1 MVARL
6 VDVPWREISPLVRDL
21 SDAGFDDELAALIR
35 KPGNAA
41 IAVQLLRE
49 RFIPRVEVAA
59 PPPPILTPK
68 TLIERCTPISAQI
81 ELAARMHE
89 EHWKCFSD
97 SDALFRRLEASRPD
111 WPSSPTKIATLA
123 IVLPGL
129 PKVKRQSVVSSLT
142 RSFDE
147 HVRLGFAA
155 QKAIEGNNEPWRWE
169 GVLSGKKQL
178 RLVRGVSHEPGIRW
192 VYLDT
197 DPNPEERRAQKR
209 SSQLVRQMVKA
220 QQLPTVAVL
229 ALPWLHPA
237 LIPAMNGDTIPFMDI
252 AGYELDVRKFY
263 PGAPAWGHVPY
274 LHFPVA
280 SRQMKLNAIRC
291 DSPYPRWSVPLQEE
305 CQN

>member
-49 RFIPRVEVAA
+49 RFVPRVEVAA
-59 PPPPILTPK
+59 PSPPIMAPK
-68 TLIERCTPISAQI
+68 SLIDRCTTIPAQT

-89 EHWKCFSD
+89 QHWKCFLD
-97 SDALFRRLEASRPD
+97 SDALFRQLEATRPD
-111 WPSSPTKIATLA
+111 WPSSPTQIATLA

-129 PKVKRQSVVSSLT
+129 PKVKRQPAVSSVT
-142 RSFDE
+142 RSFEE
-147 HVRLGFAA
+147 HWRLGYAA

-169 GVLSGKKQL
+169 GVLSGRDQL
-178 RLVRGVSHEPGIRW
+178 RLVRGVSCKPDIRW

-209 SSQLVRQMVKA
+209 SSELVRQMVTP

-237 LIPAMNGDTIPFMDI
+237 LIPAMNGDTIPYMDM
-252 AGYELDVRKFY
+252 AGYELDVRKFC
-263 PGAPAWGHVPY
+263 PDDPAWSHVPY
-274 LHFPVA
+274 LYFNVD
-280 SRQMKLNAIRC
+280 SRQMKLSVNRC
-291 DSPYPRWSVPLQEE
+291 GSASPRWFVPLQEE